1 MKKQKSKK
9 ENIVTFHLKSNS
21 FVVTVNC
28 SSTRRN
34 QHKCL
39 EKDSK
44 PKCCCCCCLSYA
56 TPTIGIFLVLIFSSL
71 SLSLPDMNI
80 REHLTHS
87 AAESSHSHSCFF
99 TSHLAQSPNAE
110 TPSAFWVALVFG
122 TQTQTHALTHTRER
136 AVNIS

>member
-1 MKKQKSKK
+1 MFGEGFEAKVLLLLLPFIRYT
-9 ENIVTFHLKSNS
+9 NH
-21 FVVTVNC
+21 
-28 SSTRRN
+28 RN
-34 QHKCL
+34 
-39 EKDSK
+39 
-44 PKCCCCCCLSYA
+44 
-56 TPTIGIFLVLIFSSL
+56 IFSFDFFSL